1 MGTFFRILL
10 TVFNKFRS
18 HNLSTLFDL
27 IFKRKT
33 GQPLLSV
40 SNHQSVLDDPGL
52 WGALLPYW
60 MIRPDVFRWNIC
72 TEDVF
77 FSLPFLTTRMF
88 GAGNVMPLD
97 RSGSLE
103 QPMFRKFY
111 EKLAAGKW
119 CHIFPEGKIFQDWR
133 FDDEQ
138 PKLGPFKPGIGKLIA
153 HLPQGVD
160 PIIVRSKLKML
171 SICKQTPL
179 NACNFHNINSTICYY
194 IDSYLL
200 QVPIYHTGMDRIVP
214 EFQLKKGSKKRS
226 RPISKWPGLGKE
238 VNCYVGKPFSL
249 KGKVNEFRKEHP
261 HALDSWK
268 SSPES
273 IDFYIELT
281 NEIKKKVLELEDQV
295 RKGVIDG
302 EEEL

>member
-1 MGTFFRILL
+1 
-10 TVFNKFRS
+10 
-18 HNLSTLFDL
+18 
-27 IFKRKT
+27 
-33 GQPLLSV
+33 
-40 SNHQSVLDDPGL
+40 
-52 WGALLPYW
+52 
-60 MIRPDVFRWNIC
+60 
-72 TEDVF
+72 
-77 FSLPFLTTRMF
+77 
-88 GAGNVMPLD
+88 
-97 RSGSLE
+97 
-103 QPMFRKFY
+103 
-111 EKLAAGKW
+111 
-119 CHIFPEGKIFQDWR
+119 
-133 FDDEQ
+133 
-138 PKLGPFKPGIGKLIA
+138 
-153 HLPQGVD
+153 
-160 PIIVRSKLKML
+160 
-171 SICKQTPL
+171 
-179 NACNFHNINSTICYY
+179 
-194 IDSYLL
+194 
-200 QVPIYHTGMDRIVP
+200 MDRIVP

>member
-18 HNLSTLFDL
+18 HNSSTLFDL